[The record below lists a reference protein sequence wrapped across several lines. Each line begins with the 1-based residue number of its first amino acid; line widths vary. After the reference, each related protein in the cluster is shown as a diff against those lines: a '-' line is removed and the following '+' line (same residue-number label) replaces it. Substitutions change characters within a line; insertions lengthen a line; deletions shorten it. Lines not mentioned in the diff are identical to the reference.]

1 MYGRVYN
8 VDRDYFDID
17 PNYPRINASGLRIIR
32 RPRFSSVCFILL
44 NMFSFH
50 FISYSFHILFH
61 FSFKFYDI

>member
-8 VDRDYFDID
+8 VDRDYFDIN

-50 FISYSFHILFH
+50 FIFILYSLSFLFQIL
-61 FSFKFYDI
+61 